1 MSQYSELM
9 GSFLRTG
16 NFPLEANYIFAT
28 EEALKEFYSDPIN
41 ATTLHKGLL
50 RVVENG
56 GDGQQALYWVV
67 KKQTNDEL
75 EFVKLIQNIDID
87 NIDTQL
93 TDLLNKLNQEI
104 QDRKDADIAI
114 WGTSDSTNVPDD
126 LNSIMDLA
134 SAVSTLRQDIS
145 DLQDSDNT
153 INEQIRALAGTEQ
166 TDIVEYLKTLPYQS
180 LTEVS
185 NALNKFLNEVD
196 SSTTKINTL
205 VELQNFLDGYTDSD
219 TLRNVLYNLWNKIE
233 GDVTPSEEFQTL
245 KGIEEFVR
253 TLEQWARDRTNNL
266 QTELDQTQVGVGL
279 SGDGS
284 FSPDKETNYLQDA
297 TSIMNALKILDGL
310 VFEAISGITITPEN
324 NDVVQLAVRKE
335 LEGYVIAAKL
345 LLSNAYGNELLKKDD
360 GLYINVVSE
369 YDSGTLTLKVNDKIV
384 SQHVLGFSSLVSKAY
399 YDNESESIKIVF
411 RLLSGDNEEITI
423 PVGALI
429 REWEP
434 DNSNPDRVVEIY
446 RETVIDGA
454 DKVSADVRIAQ
465 DTNNILEKRGNTLF
479 VNGTSER
486 ITHNGQSLSTVINDI
501 KDASSQIRQ
510 DLTNEIDRAK
520 ATEQTISH
528 DLEDEVSRAT
538 QSEISIQN
546 DLNNHKTNTNNP
558 HKVTKEQVGL
568 SNVDNTS
575 DLNKPVSNATKEYIT
590 EQGFARVSD
599 IPEGLE
605 IGETTGTA
613 FDGGRGKAVED
624 KISNLPYL
632 VIGYNSFTEN
642 KNLPNFHSEI
652 VNNPDKENTLKISVL
667 YKAISRTTTFYDNF
681 LLPSATTTA
690 AGVMSVADKQ
700 KLDSIP
706 TLTTSG
712 DGTKYL
718 SDNGTYKTIEI
729 PDLSNY
735 LTENDKT
742 ELETEIGD
750 LSENVNAQVT
760 ALQKKDSTIEG
771 NVTNL
776 TETVNTINDTV
787 SGLDDKYLPLSGG
800 TLDGSIYF
808 DSALSTEENPI
819 HELIINRSGGT
830 QYITVGSLGRIEIEN
845 GDIGTISDF
854 ITCTDTGD
862 FLKKDPEN
870 PGISYRA
877 VMTTTNPYA
886 GNQMNVNYI
895 SQVTQSVYDGLSTK
909 DANTLYIIT
918 E

>member
-104 QDRKDADIAI
+104 QDRKDADTAI

-134 SAVSTLRQDIS
+134 NAVSTLRQDIS

-153 INEQIRALAGTEQ
+153 INEQIRALAGTKQ

-219 TLRNVLYNLWNKIE
+219 TLRNVLDNLWNKIE
-233 GDVTPSEEFQTL
+233 GDITPSEEFQTL

-253 TLEQWARDRTNNL
+253 KLEQWAKDRTNNL

-335 LEGYVIAAKL
+335 LEGYIIAAKL

-399 YDNESESIKIVF
+399 YDTESESIKIVF

-434 DNSNPDRVVEIY
+434 DNSNPDKVVEIT
-446 RETVIDGA
+446 RETVVEGA
-454 DKVSADVRIAQ
+454 DKVSADVRIAK
-465 DTNNILEKRGNTLF
+465 DADNILEKRGNALF

-486 ITHNGQSLSTVINDI
+486 ITHNGQSLSTVIGEI
-501 KDASSQIRQ
+501 KNTSSQIKQ
-510 DLTNEIDRAK
+510 NLTSEIDRAK
-520 ATEQTISH
+520 AAEQAISH
-528 DLEDEVSRAT
+528 DLEAEVSRAT
-538 QSEISIQN
+538 QSETSIQN
-546 DLNNHKTNTNNP
+546 DLNNHKTDTNNP
-558 HKVTKEQVGL
+558 HKVTKDQVGL

-575 DLNKPVSNATKEYIT
+575 DANKPVSVAQQNAINQAKQEV
-590 EQGFARVSD
+590 RD
-599 IPEGLE
+599 IVDNYTVNGH
-605 IGETTGTA
+605 
-613 FDGGRGKAVED
+613 
-624 KISNLPYL
+624 KISNNPVLNKID
-632 VIGYNSFTEN
+632 IGLDKVDNTSDREKPVSDPQQEALDALEKSVCDHTINGHKIVDNPVLTKTDIGLDQVDNTADLDKPISTATQNALDQKAPINSPIFTGIPEVETSPDPEDSSQRIPSTN
-642 KNLPNFHSEI
+642 WVRGRIDESFNQ
-652 VNNPDKENTLKISVL
+652 VNSGLGDHVSDYQNPHRV
-667 YKAISRTTTFYDNF
+667 
-681 LLPSATTTA
+681 TA
-690 AGVMSVADKQ
+690 EQV
-700 KLDSIP
+700 
-706 TLTTSG
+706 
-712 DGTKYL
+712 
-718 SDNGTYKTIEI
+718 GTYDEHEI
-729 PDLSNY
+729 DDLLDN
-735 LTENDKT
+735 KA
-742 ELETEIGD
+742 D
-750 LSENVNAQVT
+750 LVNGKVPSYQ
-760 ALQKKDSTIEG
+760 LPDSTI
-771 NVTNL
+771 
-776 TETVNTINDTV
+776 
-787 SGLDDKYLPLSGG
+787 SW
-800 TLDGSIYF
+800 
-808 DSALSTEENPI
+808 
-819 HELIINRSGGT
+819 
-830 QYITVGSLGRIEIEN
+830 IEVE
-845 GDIGTISDF
+845 
-854 ITCTDTGD
+854 
-862 FLKKDPEN
+862 
-870 PGISYRA
+870 
-877 VMTTTNPYA
+877 
-886 GNQMNVNYI
+886 
-895 SQVTQSVYDGLSTK
+895 
-909 DANTLYIIT
+909 
-918 E
+918 

>member
-104 QDRKDADIAI
+104 QDRKDADTAI

-134 SAVSTLRQDIS
+134 NAVSTLRQDIS

-153 INEQIRALAGTEQ
+153 INEQIRALAGTKQ

-219 TLRNVLYNLWNKIE
+219 TLRNVLDNLWNKIE

-253 TLEQWARDRTNNL
+253 KLEQWAKDRTNNL

-335 LEGYVIAAKL
+335 LEGYIIAAKL

-399 YDNESESIKIVF
+399 YDTESESIKMVF

-434 DNSNPDRVVEIY
+434 DNSNPDKVVEIT
-446 RETVIDGA
+446 RETVVDGA
-454 DKVSADVRIAQ
+454 DKVSADVRIAK
-465 DTNNILEKRGNTLF
+465 DADNILEKRGNALF

-486 ITHNGQSLSTVINDI
+486 ITHNSQSLSTVIEEI
-501 KDASSQIRQ
+501 ESTSSQIRQ
-510 DLTNEIDRAK
+510 DLTSEINRAK
-520 ATEQTISH
+520 AAEQAISH
-528 DLEDEVSRAT
+528 DLEAEVSRAT
-538 QSEISIQN
+538 QSETSIQN
-546 DLNNHKTNTNNP
+546 DLNNHKTDTNNP
-558 HKVTKEQVGL
+558 HKVTKDQVGL

-575 DLNKPVSNATKEYIT
+575 DVNKPVSTAQQLAINNAKQEVRDIVDNYTINGHKISTNPVLNKIDIGLDKVDNTADREKP
-590 EQGFARVSD
+590 VSD
-599 IPEGLE
+599 PQRE
-605 IGETTGTA
+605 
-613 FDGGRGKAVED
+613 
-624 KISNLPYL
+624 
-632 VIGYNSFTEN
+632 
-642 KNLPNFHSEI
+642 
-652 VNNPDKENTLKISVL
+652 
-667 YKAISRTTTFYDNF
+667 
-681 LLPSATTTA
+681 
-690 AGVMSVADKQ
+690 
-700 KLDSIP
+700 
-706 TLTTSG
+706 
-712 DGTKYL
+712 
-718 SDNGTYKTIEI
+718 
-729 PDLSNY
+729 
-735 LTENDKT
+735 
-742 ELETEIGD
+742 
-750 LSENVNAQVT
+750 
-760 ALQKKDSTIEG
+760 ALNEMKSTIEG
-771 NVTNL
+771 TIN
-776 TETVNTINDTV
+776 EYTVNGHKISENPVLNKADV
-787 SGLDDKYLPLSGG
+787 GLDQVNNTSDLNKPISTATQRELDKKAP
-800 TLDGSIYF
+800 I
-808 DSALSTEENPI
+808 DSPILTGIPQVETSPDPEDASQRIPSTDWV
-819 HELIINRSGGT
+819 R
-830 QYITVGSLGRIEIEN
+830 GRIQESIGETKETLTSHINNMSNPHRVTAEQVGTYDEHEIDDLLDNKADLVN
-845 GDIGTISDF
+845 GKVPSYQLPDSTISW
-854 ITCTDTGD
+854 I
-862 FLKKDPEN
+862 E
-870 PGISYRA
+870 
-877 VMTTTNPYA
+877 V
-886 GNQMNVNYI
+886 
-895 SQVTQSVYDGLSTK
+895 
-909 DANTLYIIT
+909 

>member
-104 QDRKDADIAI
+104 QDRKDADTAI
-114 WGTSDSTNVPDD
+114 WGTSDSINIPDD

-134 SAVSTLRQDIS
+134 NAVSTLRQDIS

-219 TLRNVLYNLWNKIE
+219 TLRNVLDNLWNKIE
-233 GDVTPSEEFQTL
+233 GDIIPSEEFQTL

-253 TLEQWARDRTNNL
+253 KLEQWAKDRTNNL

-335 LEGYVIAAKL
+335 LEGYIIAAKL

-369 YDSGTLTLKVNDKIV
+369 YNSGTLTLKVNDKIV

-399 YDNESESIKIVF
+399 YDTESESIKIVF

-434 DNSNPDRVVEIY
+434 DNSNPDKVVEIT

-454 DKVSADVRIAQ
+454 DKVSADVRIA
-465 DTNNILEKRGNTLF
+465 NEVHNILEKHGNALI
-479 VNGTSER
+479 VEGTSQK
-486 ITHNGQSLSTVINDI
+486 ITHNDQALSEVLEGI
-501 KDASSQIRQ
+501 KQDASTTSSN
-510 DLTNEIDRAK
+510 LNTEITRAK
-520 ATEQTISH
+520 EAEATI
-528 DLEDEVSRAT
+528 
-538 QSEISIQN
+538 QSN
-546 DLNNHKTNTNNP
+546 LDNHKADTNNP
-558 HKVTKEQVGL
+558 HKVTKAQVGL

-575 DLNKPVSNATKEYIT
+575 DLDKPISTATQQELNKKAPINSPIFT
-590 EQGFARVSD
+590 G
-599 IPEGLE
+599 IPEV
-605 IGETTGTA
+605 ETSPDPEDSSQRIPSTNWVR
-613 FDGGRGKAVED
+613 GRIDEKFNSVNED
-624 KISNLPYL
+624 LDEHLKDYQ
-632 VIGYNSFTEN
+632 
-642 KNLPNFHSEI
+642 
-652 VNNPDKENTLKISVL
+652 NPHRVTPEQI
-667 YKAISRTTTFYDNF
+667 
-681 LLPSATTTA
+681 
-690 AGVMSVADKQ
+690 
-700 KLDSIP
+700 
-706 TLTTSG
+706 
-712 DGTKYL
+712 
-718 SDNGTYKTIEI
+718 GTYDEHEI
-729 PDLSNY
+729 DDLLDN
-735 LTENDKT
+735 KA
-742 ELETEIGD
+742 D
-750 LSENVNAQVT
+750 LVDGKVPSSQ
-760 ALQKKDSTIEG
+760 LPDSTI
-771 NVTNL
+771 
-776 TETVNTINDTV
+776 
-787 SGLDDKYLPLSGG
+787 SW
-800 TLDGSIYF
+800 
-808 DSALSTEENPI
+808 
-819 HELIINRSGGT
+819 
-830 QYITVGSLGRIEIEN
+830 IEVE
-845 GDIGTISDF
+845 
-854 ITCTDTGD
+854 
-862 FLKKDPEN
+862 
-870 PGISYRA
+870 
-877 VMTTTNPYA
+877 
-886 GNQMNVNYI
+886 
-895 SQVTQSVYDGLSTK
+895 
-909 DANTLYIIT
+909 
-918 E
+918 

>member
-87 NIDTQL
+87 NINNQL
-93 TDLLNKLNQEI
+93 TDLLDNLNQEI
-104 QDRKDADIAI
+104 QDRKDADVAI

-134 SAVSTLRQDIS
+134 NAISTLRQNIS

-153 INEQIRALAGTEQ
+153 INQQIRAIAGTEQ
-166 TDIVEYLKTLPYQS
+166 TNIVEYLKTLPYQS

-219 TLRNVLYNLWNKIE
+219 TLRNVLDDLWNKIE
-233 GDVTPSEEFQTL
+233 GDITPSEEFQTL

-253 TLEQWARDRTNNL
+253 KLAQWTKNRTDNL

-279 SGDGS
+279 SGDGA

-324 NDVVQLAVRKE
+324 TDVVQLAVRKE

-399 YDNESESIKIVF
+399 YDSESESIRIVF
-411 RLLSGDNEEITI
+411 RLLNGDNEEITI

-434 DNSNPDRVVEIY
+434 DNSNPDKVVEIT
-446 RETVIDGA
+446 RETVVNGA

-465 DTNNILEKRGNTLF
+465 DANNILEKRGNTLF

-486 ITHNGQSLSTVINDI
+486 ITHNGQNLSTVIEDI
-501 KDASSQIRQ
+501 KNNSSQISQ
-510 DLTNEIDRAK
+510 DLISEVERAK
-520 ATEQTISH
+520 AAEQTISH
-528 DLEDEVSRAT
+528 DLEAEVSRAT
-538 QSEISIQN
+538 QSETSIQN
-546 DLNNHKTNTNNP
+546 DLDNHKADTNNP
-558 HKVTKEQVGL
+558 HKVTKDQVGL

-575 DLNKPVSNATKEYIT
+575 DVNKPVSVAQQNAINQAKQEVRDIVDNYTINGHKVSNNPVLNKIDIGLDKVDNTSDREKPVSDLQQEALDALEKNICDHTINGHKIVDNPVLTKEDIGLDQVDNT
-590 EQGFARVSD
+590 SD
-599 IPEGLE
+599 LDKPISTATQSALDEKAPINSPIFTGIPEV
-605 IGETTGTA
+605 ETSPDPEDSSQRIPSTNWVKGRLQESFNQVNEELRDHISDYQNPHRVTA
-613 FDGGRGKAVED
+613 DQV
-624 KISNLPYL
+624 
-632 VIGYNSFTEN
+632 
-642 KNLPNFHSEI
+642 
-652 VNNPDKENTLKISVL
+652 
-667 YKAISRTTTFYDNF
+667 
-681 LLPSATTTA
+681 
-690 AGVMSVADKQ
+690 
-700 KLDSIP
+700 
-706 TLTTSG
+706 
-712 DGTKYL
+712 
-718 SDNGTYKTIEI
+718 GTYDEHEI
-729 PDLSNY
+729 DDLLDN
-735 LTENDKT
+735 KA
-742 ELETEIGD
+742 D
-750 LSENVNAQVT
+750 LVNGKVPSYQ
-760 ALQKKDSTIEG
+760 LPDSTI
-771 NVTNL
+771 
-776 TETVNTINDTV
+776 
-787 SGLDDKYLPLSGG
+787 SW
-800 TLDGSIYF
+800 
-808 DSALSTEENPI
+808 
-819 HELIINRSGGT
+819 
-830 QYITVGSLGRIEIEN
+830 IEVE
-845 GDIGTISDF
+845 
-854 ITCTDTGD
+854 
-862 FLKKDPEN
+862 
-870 PGISYRA
+870 
-877 VMTTTNPYA
+877 
-886 GNQMNVNYI
+886 
-895 SQVTQSVYDGLSTK
+895 
-909 DANTLYIIT
+909 
-918 E
+918 

>member
-104 QDRKDADIAI
+104 QDRKDADTAI
-114 WGTSDSTNVPDD
+114 WGTSDSINIPDD

-134 SAVSTLRQDIS
+134 NAVSTLRQDIS
-145 DLQDSDNT
+145 DLRDSDNT

-219 TLRNVLYNLWNKIE
+219 TLHNVLDNLWNKIE
-233 GDVTPSEEFQTL
+233 GDIIPSEEFQTL

-253 TLEQWARDRTNNL
+253 KLEQWAKDRTNNL

-310 VFEAISGITITPEN
+310 VFKAISGITITPEN

-335 LEGYVIAAKL
+335 LEGYIIAAKL

-369 YDSGTLTLKVNDKIV
+369 YNSGTLTLKVNDKIV

-399 YDNESESIKIVF
+399 YDTESESIKIVF
-411 RLLSGDNEEITI
+411 RLLSGNNEEITI

-434 DNSNPDRVVEIY
+434 DNSNPGKVVEIT
-446 RETVIDGA
+446 RETVVDGA
-454 DKVSADVRIAQ
+454 DKVSADVRIT
-465 DTNNILEKRGNTLF
+465 DDKYNILTKSGNSLLVRGTADNI
-479 VNGTSER
+479 V
-486 ITHNGQSLSTVINDI
+486 HNDV
-501 KDASSQIRQ
+501 K
-510 DLTNEIDRAK
+510 
-520 ATEQTISH
+520 
-528 DLEDEVSRAT
+528 V
-538 QSEISIQN
+538 SEILGSLANADQSV
-546 DLNNHKTNTNNP
+546 LNELNAHITDYNNP
-558 HKVTKEQVGL
+558 HQVTKEQVGL
-568 SNVDNTS
+568 GNVDNTS
-575 DLNKPVSNATKEYIT
+575 DLNKPISTATQKALDNKAPINSPILTGIPQVETSPDLDDSSQRIPSTNWVNQKIEESINNAEIILNHIINFDNPHHVTAEQVGAYTKEQIST
-590 EQGFARVSD
+590 LLAKKADLV
-599 IPEGLE
+599 
-605 IGETTGTA
+605 
-613 FDGGRGKAVED
+613 DGKVPKD
-624 KISNLPYL
+624 QLPDCSM
-632 VIGYNSFTEN
+632 NW
-642 KNLPNFHSEI
+642 
-652 VNNPDKENTLKISVL
+652 
-667 YKAISRTTTFYDNF
+667 
-681 LLPSATTTA
+681 
-690 AGVMSVADKQ
+690 
-700 KLDSIP
+700 
-706 TLTTSG
+706 
-712 DGTKYL
+712 
-718 SDNGTYKTIEI
+718 IE
-729 PDLSNY
+729 
-735 LTENDKT
+735 
-742 ELETEIGD
+742 
-750 LSENVNAQVT
+750 V
-760 ALQKKDSTIEG
+760 
-771 NVTNL
+771 
-776 TETVNTINDTV
+776 
-787 SGLDDKYLPLSGG
+787 
-800 TLDGSIYF
+800 
-808 DSALSTEENPI
+808 
-819 HELIINRSGGT
+819 
-830 QYITVGSLGRIEIEN
+830 
-845 GDIGTISDF
+845 
-854 ITCTDTGD
+854 
-862 FLKKDPEN
+862 
-870 PGISYRA
+870 
-877 VMTTTNPYA
+877 
-886 GNQMNVNYI
+886 
-895 SQVTQSVYDGLSTK
+895 
-909 DANTLYIIT
+909 
-918 E
+918 

>member
-104 QDRKDADIAI
+104 QDRKDADTAI

-134 SAVSTLRQDIS
+134 NAVSTLRQDIS

-219 TLRNVLYNLWNKIE
+219 TLHNVLDNLWNKIE
-233 GDVTPSEEFQTL
+233 GDIIPSEEFQTL

-253 TLEQWARDRTNNL
+253 KLEQWAKDRTNNL

-335 LEGYVIAAKL
+335 LEGYIIAAKL

-369 YDSGTLTLKVNDKIV
+369 YNSGTLTLKVNDKIV

-399 YDNESESIKIVF
+399 YDTESESIKIVF
-411 RLLSGDNEEITI
+411 RLLSGNNEEITI

-434 DNSNPDRVVEIY
+434 DNSNPGKVVEIT
-446 RETVIDGA
+446 RETVVDGA
-454 DKVSADVRIAQ
+454 DKVSADVRIT
-465 DTNNILEKRGNTLF
+465 DDKYNILTKSGNSLLVRGTADNI
-479 VNGTSER
+479 V
-486 ITHNGQSLSTVINDI
+486 HNDV
-501 KDASSQIRQ
+501 K
-510 DLTNEIDRAK
+510 
-520 ATEQTISH
+520 
-528 DLEDEVSRAT
+528 V
-538 QSEISIQN
+538 SEILGSLANADQSV
-546 DLNNHKTNTNNP
+546 LNELNAHITDYNNP
-558 HKVTKEQVGL
+558 HQVTKEQVGL
-568 SNVDNTS
+568 GNVDNTS
-575 DLNKPVSNATKEYIT
+575 DLNKPISTATQNALDQKAPINSPIFTGIPEVETSPDPEDSSQRIPSTNWVRGRIDESFNQVNSGLGDHVSNYQNPHRVTA
-590 EQGFARVSD
+590 EQV
-599 IPEGLE
+599 
-605 IGETTGTA
+605 
-613 FDGGRGKAVED
+613 
-624 KISNLPYL
+624 
-632 VIGYNSFTEN
+632 
-642 KNLPNFHSEI
+642 
-652 VNNPDKENTLKISVL
+652 
-667 YKAISRTTTFYDNF
+667 
-681 LLPSATTTA
+681 
-690 AGVMSVADKQ
+690 
-700 KLDSIP
+700 
-706 TLTTSG
+706 
-712 DGTKYL
+712 
-718 SDNGTYKTIEI
+718 GTYDEHEI
-729 PDLSNY
+729 DDLLDN
-735 LTENDKT
+735 KA
-742 ELETEIGD
+742 D
-750 LSENVNAQVT
+750 LVNGKVPSYQ
-760 ALQKKDSTIEG
+760 LPDSTI
-771 NVTNL
+771 
-776 TETVNTINDTV
+776 
-787 SGLDDKYLPLSGG
+787 SW
-800 TLDGSIYF
+800 
-808 DSALSTEENPI
+808 
-819 HELIINRSGGT
+819 
-830 QYITVGSLGRIEIEN
+830 IEVE
-845 GDIGTISDF
+845 
-854 ITCTDTGD
+854 
-862 FLKKDPEN
+862 
-870 PGISYRA
+870 
-877 VMTTTNPYA
+877 
-886 GNQMNVNYI
+886 
-895 SQVTQSVYDGLSTK
+895 
-909 DANTLYIIT
+909 
-918 E
+918 

>member
-56 GDGQQALYWVV
+56 EDGQQALYWVV

-93 TDLLNKLNQEI
+93 TDLLNKLNQEV
-104 QDRKDADIAI
+104 QDRKDADTAI

-134 SAVSTLRQDIS
+134 NAVSTLRQDIS

-219 TLRNVLYNLWNKIE
+219 TLRNVLDNLWNKIE

-253 TLEQWARDRTNNL
+253 KLEQWAKDRTNNL

-335 LEGYVIAAKL
+335 LEGYIIAAKL

-399 YDNESESIKIVF
+399 YDTESESIKIVF

-434 DNSNPDRVVEIY
+434 DNSNPDKVVEIT
-446 RETVIDGA
+446 RETVVEGA
-454 DKVSADVRIAQ
+454 DKVSADVRIAK
-465 DTNNILEKRGNTLF
+465 DADNILEKRGNALF

-486 ITHNGQSLSTVINDI
+486 ITHNSQSLSTVIEEI
-501 KDASSQIRQ
+501 ESTSSQIRQ
-510 DLTNEIDRAK
+510 DLTSEINRAK
-520 ATEQTISH
+520 AAEQAISH
-528 DLEDEVSRAT
+528 DLEAEVSRAT
-538 QSEISIQN
+538 QSETSIQN
-546 DLNNHKTNTNNP
+546 DLNNHKTDTNNP
-558 HKVTKEQVGL
+558 HKVTKDQVGL

-575 DLNKPVSNATKEYIT
+575 DVNKPVSVAQQNAINQAKQEV
-590 EQGFARVSD
+590 RD
-599 IPEGLE
+599 IVDNYTVNGH
-605 IGETTGTA
+605 
-613 FDGGRGKAVED
+613 
-624 KISNLPYL
+624 KISNNPVLNKID
-632 VIGYNSFTEN
+632 IGLDKVDNTADLDKPISTATQNALDQKAPINSPIFTGIPEVETSPDPEDSSQRIPSTN
-642 KNLPNFHSEI
+642 WVRGRIDESFNQ
-652 VNNPDKENTLKISVL
+652 VNSGLGDHVSDYQNPHRV
-667 YKAISRTTTFYDNF
+667 
-681 LLPSATTTA
+681 TA
-690 AGVMSVADKQ
+690 EQV
-700 KLDSIP
+700 
-706 TLTTSG
+706 
-712 DGTKYL
+712 
-718 SDNGTYKTIEI
+718 GTYDEHEI
-729 PDLSNY
+729 DDLLDN
-735 LTENDKT
+735 KA
-742 ELETEIGD
+742 D
-750 LSENVNAQVT
+750 LVNGKVPSYQ
-760 ALQKKDSTIEG
+760 LPDSTI
-771 NVTNL
+771 
-776 TETVNTINDTV
+776 
-787 SGLDDKYLPLSGG
+787 SW
-800 TLDGSIYF
+800 
-808 DSALSTEENPI
+808 
-819 HELIINRSGGT
+819 
-830 QYITVGSLGRIEIEN
+830 IEVE
-845 GDIGTISDF
+845 
-854 ITCTDTGD
+854 
-862 FLKKDPEN
+862 
-870 PGISYRA
+870 
-877 VMTTTNPYA
+877 
-886 GNQMNVNYI
+886 
-895 SQVTQSVYDGLSTK
+895 
-909 DANTLYIIT
+909 
-918 E
+918 

>member
-104 QDRKDADIAI
+104 EDRKDADTAI
-114 WGTSDSTNVPDD
+114 WGTSDSINIPDD

-134 SAVSTLRQDIS
+134 NAVSTLRQDIS

-219 TLRNVLYNLWNKIE
+219 TLHNVLDNLWNKIE
-233 GDVTPSEEFQTL
+233 GDIIPSEEFQTL

-253 TLEQWARDRTNNL
+253 KLEQWAKDRTNNL

-335 LEGYVIAAKL
+335 LEGYIIAAKL

-369 YDSGTLTLKVNDKIV
+369 YNSGTLTLKVNDKIV

-399 YDNESESIKIVF
+399 YDTESESIKIVF
-411 RLLSGDNEEITI
+411 RLLSGNNEEITI

-434 DNSNPDRVVEIY
+434 DNSNPGKVVEIT
-446 RETVIDGA
+446 RETVVDGA
-454 DKVSADVRIAQ
+454 DKVSADVRIT
-465 DTNNILEKRGNTLF
+465 DDKYNILTKSGNSLLVRGTADNI
-479 VNGTSER
+479 V
-486 ITHNGQSLSTVINDI
+486 HNDV
-501 KDASSQIRQ
+501 K
-510 DLTNEIDRAK
+510 
-520 ATEQTISH
+520 
-528 DLEDEVSRAT
+528 V
-538 QSEISIQN
+538 SEILGSLANADQSV
-546 DLNNHKTNTNNP
+546 LNELNAHITDYNNP
-558 HKVTKEQVGL
+558 HQVTKEQVGL
-568 SNVDNTS
+568 GNVDNTS
-575 DLNKPVSNATKEYIT
+575 DLDKPISTATQNALDQKAPINSPIFTGIPEVETSPDPEDSSQRIPSTNWVRGRIDESFNQVNSGLGDHVSNYQNPHRVTA
-590 EQGFARVSD
+590 EQV
-599 IPEGLE
+599 
-605 IGETTGTA
+605 
-613 FDGGRGKAVED
+613 
-624 KISNLPYL
+624 
-632 VIGYNSFTEN
+632 
-642 KNLPNFHSEI
+642 
-652 VNNPDKENTLKISVL
+652 
-667 YKAISRTTTFYDNF
+667 
-681 LLPSATTTA
+681 
-690 AGVMSVADKQ
+690 
-700 KLDSIP
+700 
-706 TLTTSG
+706 
-712 DGTKYL
+712 
-718 SDNGTYKTIEI
+718 GTYDEHEI
-729 PDLSNY
+729 DDLLDN
-735 LTENDKT
+735 KA
-742 ELETEIGD
+742 D
-750 LSENVNAQVT
+750 LVNGKVPSYQ
-760 ALQKKDSTIEG
+760 LPDSTI
-771 NVTNL
+771 
-776 TETVNTINDTV
+776 
-787 SGLDDKYLPLSGG
+787 SW
-800 TLDGSIYF
+800 
-808 DSALSTEENPI
+808 
-819 HELIINRSGGT
+819 
-830 QYITVGSLGRIEIEN
+830 IEVE
-845 GDIGTISDF
+845 
-854 ITCTDTGD
+854 
-862 FLKKDPEN
+862 
-870 PGISYRA
+870 
-877 VMTTTNPYA
+877 
-886 GNQMNVNYI
+886 
-895 SQVTQSVYDGLSTK
+895 
-909 DANTLYIIT
+909 
-918 E
+918 

>member
-75 EFVKLIQNIDID
+75 EFVKLIQNIDIG
-87 NIDTQL
+87 NINNQL
-93 TDLLNKLNQEI
+93 TDLLDNLNQEI
-104 QDRKDADIAI
+104 QDRKDADVAI

-134 SAVSTLRQDIS
+134 NAISTLRQNIS
-145 DLQDSDNT
+145 DLQDSDST
-153 INEQIRALAGTEQ
+153 INQQIRAIAGTEQ
-166 TDIVEYLKTLPYQS
+166 TNIVEYLKTLPYQS

-219 TLRNVLYNLWNKIE
+219 TLRNVLDDLWNKIE
-233 GDVTPSEEFQTL
+233 GDITPSEEFQTL

-253 TLEQWARDRTNNL
+253 KLAQWAKDRTDNL

-279 SGDGS
+279 SGDGA

-324 NDVVQLAVRKE
+324 TDVVQLAVRKE
-335 LEGYVIAAKL
+335 FEGYVIAAKL

-399 YDNESESIKIVF
+399 YDTESESIKIVF

-434 DNSNPDRVVEIY
+434 DNSNPDKVVEIT
-446 RETVIDGA
+446 RETVVNGA

-465 DTNNILEKRGNTLF
+465 DANNILEKRGNALF

-486 ITHNGQSLSTVINDI
+486 ITHNGQNLSTVIEKIEDT
-501 KDASSQIRQ
+501 SSQIRQ
-510 DLTNEIDRAK
+510 DLTSEIDRAK
-520 ATEQTISH
+520 AAEQTVSH
-528 DLEDEVSRAT
+528 DLEAEVSRAT
-538 QSEISIQN
+538 QSETSIQN
-546 DLNNHKTNTNNP
+546 DLNNHKADTNNP
-558 HKVTKEQVGL
+558 HKVTKDQVGL

-575 DLNKPVSNATKEYIT
+575 DVNKPVSVAQQNAINQAKQEVRDIVDNYTINGHKVSNNPVLNKIDIGLDKVDNTSDREKPVSDLQQEALDALEKNICDHTINGHKIVDNPVLTKEDIGLDQVDNT
-590 EQGFARVSD
+590 SD
-599 IPEGLE
+599 LDKPISTATQSALDEKAPINSPILTGIPEV
-605 IGETTGTA
+605 ETSPDPEDSSQRIPSTNWVKGRLQESFNQVNEELKDHISDYQNPHRVTA
-613 FDGGRGKAVED
+613 DQV
-624 KISNLPYL
+624 
-632 VIGYNSFTEN
+632 
-642 KNLPNFHSEI
+642 
-652 VNNPDKENTLKISVL
+652 
-667 YKAISRTTTFYDNF
+667 
-681 LLPSATTTA
+681 
-690 AGVMSVADKQ
+690 
-700 KLDSIP
+700 
-706 TLTTSG
+706 
-712 DGTKYL
+712 
-718 SDNGTYKTIEI
+718 GTYDEHEI
-729 PDLSNY
+729 DDLLDN
-735 LTENDKT
+735 KA
-742 ELETEIGD
+742 D
-750 LSENVNAQVT
+750 LVNGKVPSYQ
-760 ALQKKDSTIEG
+760 LPDSTI
-771 NVTNL
+771 
-776 TETVNTINDTV
+776 
-787 SGLDDKYLPLSGG
+787 SW
-800 TLDGSIYF
+800 
-808 DSALSTEENPI
+808 
-819 HELIINRSGGT
+819 
-830 QYITVGSLGRIEIEN
+830 IEVE
-845 GDIGTISDF
+845 
-854 ITCTDTGD
+854 
-862 FLKKDPEN
+862 
-870 PGISYRA
+870 
-877 VMTTTNPYA
+877 
-886 GNQMNVNYI
+886 
-895 SQVTQSVYDGLSTK
+895 
-909 DANTLYIIT
+909 
-918 E
+918 

>member
-104 QDRKDADIAI
+104 QDRKDADTAI

-134 SAVSTLRQDIS
+134 NAVSTLRQDIS

-153 INEQIRALAGTEQ
+153 INEQIRALAGTKQ

-219 TLRNVLYNLWNKIE
+219 TLRNVLDNLWNKIE

-253 TLEQWARDRTNNL
+253 KLEQWAKDRTNNL

-310 VFEAISGITITPEN
+310 VFEAISRITITPEN

-335 LEGYVIAAKL
+335 LEGYIIAAKL

-399 YDNESESIKIVF
+399 YDTESESIKIVF
-411 RLLSGDNEEITI
+411 RLLSGDNEEIAI

-434 DNSNPDRVVEIY
+434 DNSNPDKVVEIT
-446 RETVIDGA
+446 RETVVDGA
-454 DKVSADVRIAQ
+454 DKVSADVRIAK
-465 DTNNILEKRGNTLF
+465 DADNILEKRGNALF

-486 ITHNGQSLSTVINDI
+486 ITHNSQSLSTVIEEI
-501 KDASSQIRQ
+501 ESTSSQIRQ
-510 DLTNEIDRAK
+510 DLTSEINRAK
-520 ATEQTISH
+520 AAEQAIST
-528 DLEDEVSRAT
+528 AT
-538 QSEISIQN
+538 QNALDQKAPINSPIFTGIPEVETSPDPEDSSQRIPS
-546 DLNNHKTNTNNP
+546 TNWVRGRIDESFNQVNSGLGDHVSDYQNP
-558 HKVTKEQVGL
+558 HRVTAEQVGTYDEHEIDDL
-568 SNVDNTS
+568 LDNKA
-575 DLNKPVSNATKEYIT
+575 DLVN
-590 EQGFARVSD
+590 
-599 IPEGLE
+599 
-605 IGETTGTA
+605 
-613 FDGGRGKAVED
+613 GKVP
-624 KISNLPYL
+624 SYQLP
-632 VIGYNSFTEN
+632 
-642 KNLPNFHSEI
+642 
-652 VNNPDKENTLKISVL
+652 
-667 YKAISRTTTFYDNF
+667 
-681 LLPSATTTA
+681 
-690 AGVMSVADKQ
+690 
-700 KLDSIP
+700 
-706 TLTTSG
+706 
-712 DGTKYL
+712 
-718 SDNGTYKTIEI
+718 
-729 PDLSNY
+729 
-735 LTENDKT
+735 
-742 ELETEIGD
+742 
-750 LSENVNAQVT
+750 
-760 ALQKKDSTIEG
+760 DSTI
-771 NVTNL
+771 
-776 TETVNTINDTV
+776 
-787 SGLDDKYLPLSGG
+787 SW
-800 TLDGSIYF
+800 
-808 DSALSTEENPI
+808 
-819 HELIINRSGGT
+819 
-830 QYITVGSLGRIEIEN
+830 IEVE
-845 GDIGTISDF
+845 
-854 ITCTDTGD
+854 
-862 FLKKDPEN
+862 
-870 PGISYRA
+870 
-877 VMTTTNPYA
+877 
-886 GNQMNVNYI
+886 
-895 SQVTQSVYDGLSTK
+895 
-909 DANTLYIIT
+909 
-918 E
+918 

>member
-75 EFVKLIQNIDID
+75 EFVKLIKNIDIG
-87 NIDTQL
+87 NINNQL
-93 TDLLNKLNQEI
+93 TDLLDNLNQEI
-104 QDRKDADIAI
+104 QDRKDADVAI

-134 SAVSTLRQDIS
+134 NAISTLRQDIS
-145 DLQDSDNT
+145 DLQDSDST
-153 INEQIRALAGTEQ
+153 INQQIRAIAGTEQ
-166 TDIVEYLKTLPYQS
+166 TNIVEYLKTLPYQS

-219 TLRNVLYNLWNKIE
+219 TLRNVLDDLWNKIE
-233 GDVTPSEEFQTL
+233 GDITPSEEFQTL

-253 TLEQWARDRTNNL
+253 KLAQWAKNRTDNL

-279 SGDGS
+279 SGDGA

-324 NDVVQLAVRKE
+324 TDVVQLAVRKE

-399 YDNESESIKIVF
+399 YDTESESIKIVF

-434 DNSNPDRVVEIY
+434 DNSNPDKVVEIT
-446 RETVIDGA
+446 RETVVNGA

-465 DTNNILEKRGNTLF
+465 DANNILEKRGNALF

-486 ITHNGQSLSTVINDI
+486 ITHNGQNLSTVIEKIEDT
-501 KDASSQIRQ
+501 SSQIRQ
-510 DLTNEIDRAK
+510 DLTSEIDRAK
-520 ATEQTISH
+520 AAEQTVSH
-528 DLEDEVSRAT
+528 DLETEVSRAT
-538 QSEISIQN
+538 QSETSIQN
-546 DLNNHKTNTNNP
+546 DLNNHKADTNNP
-558 HKVTKEQVGL
+558 HKVTKDQVGL

-575 DLNKPVSNATKEYIT
+575 DVNKPVSVAQQNAINQAKQEVRDIVDNYTINGHKVSNNPVLNKIDIGLDKVDNTSDREKPVSDLQQEALDALEKNICDHTINGHKIVDNPVLTKEDIGLDQVDNT
-590 EQGFARVSD
+590 SD
-599 IPEGLE
+599 LDKPISTATQSALDEKAPINSPIFTGIPEV
-605 IGETTGTA
+605 ETSPDPEDSSQRIPSTNWVKGRLQESFNQVNEELRDHISDYQNPHRVTA
-613 FDGGRGKAVED
+613 DQV
-624 KISNLPYL
+624 
-632 VIGYNSFTEN
+632 
-642 KNLPNFHSEI
+642 
-652 VNNPDKENTLKISVL
+652 
-667 YKAISRTTTFYDNF
+667 
-681 LLPSATTTA
+681 
-690 AGVMSVADKQ
+690 
-700 KLDSIP
+700 
-706 TLTTSG
+706 
-712 DGTKYL
+712 
-718 SDNGTYKTIEI
+718 GTYDEHEI
-729 PDLSNY
+729 DDLLDN
-735 LTENDKT
+735 KA
-742 ELETEIGD
+742 D
-750 LSENVNAQVT
+750 LVNGKVPSYQ
-760 ALQKKDSTIEG
+760 LPDSTI
-771 NVTNL
+771 
-776 TETVNTINDTV
+776 
-787 SGLDDKYLPLSGG
+787 SW
-800 TLDGSIYF
+800 
-808 DSALSTEENPI
+808 
-819 HELIINRSGGT
+819 
-830 QYITVGSLGRIEIEN
+830 IEVE
-845 GDIGTISDF
+845 
-854 ITCTDTGD
+854 
-862 FLKKDPEN
+862 
-870 PGISYRA
+870 
-877 VMTTTNPYA
+877 
-886 GNQMNVNYI
+886 
-895 SQVTQSVYDGLSTK
+895 
-909 DANTLYIIT
+909 
-918 E
+918 

>member
-104 QDRKDADIAI
+104 QDRKDADTAI
-114 WGTSDSTNVPDD
+114 WGTSDSINIPDD

-134 SAVSTLRQDIS
+134 NAVSTLRQDIS
-145 DLQDSDNT
+145 DLRDSDNT

-219 TLRNVLYNLWNKIE
+219 TLHNVLDNLWNKIE
-233 GDVTPSEEFQTL
+233 GDIIPSEEFQTL

-253 TLEQWARDRTNNL
+253 KLEQWAKDRTNNL

-310 VFEAISGITITPEN
+310 VFKAISGITITPEN

-335 LEGYVIAAKL
+335 LEGYIIAAKL

-369 YDSGTLTLKVNDKIV
+369 YNSGTLTLKVNDKIV

-399 YDNESESIKIVF
+399 YDTESESIKIVF
-411 RLLSGDNEEITI
+411 RLLSGNNEEITI

-434 DNSNPDRVVEIY
+434 DNSNPDKVVEIT
-446 RETVIDGA
+446 RETVVDGA
-454 DKVSADVRIAQ
+454 DKVSADVRIT
-465 DTNNILEKRGNTLF
+465 DDKYNILTKSGNSLLVRGTADNI
-479 VNGTSER
+479 V
-486 ITHNGQSLSTVINDI
+486 HNDV
-501 KDASSQIRQ
+501 K
-510 DLTNEIDRAK
+510 
-520 ATEQTISH
+520 
-528 DLEDEVSRAT
+528 V
-538 QSEISIQN
+538 SEILGNLANADQSV
-546 DLNNHKTNTNNP
+546 LNELNAHITDYNNP
-558 HKVTKEQVGL
+558 HQVTKEQVGL
-568 SNVDNTS
+568 GNVDNTS
-575 DLNKPVSNATKEYIT
+575 DLNKPISTATQKALDNKAPINSPILTGIPQVETSPDLDDSSQRIPSTNWVNQKIEESINNAEIILNHIINFDNPHHVTAEQVGAYTKEQIST
-590 EQGFARVSD
+590 LLAKKADLV
-599 IPEGLE
+599 
-605 IGETTGTA
+605 
-613 FDGGRGKAVED
+613 DGKVPKD
-624 KISNLPYL
+624 QLPDCSM
-632 VIGYNSFTEN
+632 NW
-642 KNLPNFHSEI
+642 
-652 VNNPDKENTLKISVL
+652 
-667 YKAISRTTTFYDNF
+667 
-681 LLPSATTTA
+681 
-690 AGVMSVADKQ
+690 
-700 KLDSIP
+700 
-706 TLTTSG
+706 
-712 DGTKYL
+712 
-718 SDNGTYKTIEI
+718 IE
-729 PDLSNY
+729 
-735 LTENDKT
+735 
-742 ELETEIGD
+742 
-750 LSENVNAQVT
+750 V
-760 ALQKKDSTIEG
+760 
-771 NVTNL
+771 
-776 TETVNTINDTV
+776 
-787 SGLDDKYLPLSGG
+787 
-800 TLDGSIYF
+800 
-808 DSALSTEENPI
+808 
-819 HELIINRSGGT
+819 
-830 QYITVGSLGRIEIEN
+830 
-845 GDIGTISDF
+845 
-854 ITCTDTGD
+854 
-862 FLKKDPEN
+862 
-870 PGISYRA
+870 
-877 VMTTTNPYA
+877 
-886 GNQMNVNYI
+886 
-895 SQVTQSVYDGLSTK
+895 
-909 DANTLYIIT
+909 
-918 E
+918 

>member
-134 SAVSTLRQDIS
+134 NAVSTLRQDIS

-219 TLRNVLYNLWNKIE
+219 TLRNVLDNLWNKIE
-233 GDVTPSEEFQTL
+233 GDITPSEEFQTL

-253 TLEQWARDRTNNL
+253 KLEQWAKDRTNNL

-335 LEGYVIAAKL
+335 LEGYIIAAKL

-399 YDNESESIKIVF
+399 YDTESESIKIVF
-411 RLLSGDNEEITI
+411 RLLSGNNEEITI

-434 DNSNPDRVVEIY
+434 DNSNPGKVVEIT
-446 RETVIDGA
+446 RETVVDGA
-454 DKVSADVRIAQ
+454 DKVSADVRIT
-465 DTNNILEKRGNTLF
+465 DDKYNILTKSGNSLLVRGTADNI
-479 VNGTSER
+479 V
-486 ITHNGQSLSTVINDI
+486 HNDV
-501 KDASSQIRQ
+501 K
-510 DLTNEIDRAK
+510 
-520 ATEQTISH
+520 
-528 DLEDEVSRAT
+528 V
-538 QSEISIQN
+538 SEILGSLANADQSV
-546 DLNNHKTNTNNP
+546 LNELNAHITDYNNP
-558 HKVTKEQVGL
+558 HQVTKEQVGL
-568 SNVDNTS
+568 GNVDNTS
-575 DLNKPVSNATKEYIT
+575 DLNKPISTVTQKALDNKAPINSPILTGVPQVETSPDLDDSSQRIPSTNWVNQKIEESINNAEIILNHIINFDNPHHVTAEQVGAYTKE
-590 EQGFARVSD
+590 Q
-599 IPEGLE
+599 
-605 IGETTGTA
+605 
-613 FDGGRGKAVED
+613 
-624 KISNLPYL
+624 IS
-632 VIGYNSFTEN
+632 
-642 KNLPNFHSEI
+642 
-652 VNNPDKENTLKISVL
+652 TL
-667 YKAISRTTTFYDNF
+667 
-681 LLPSATTTA
+681 
-690 AGVMSVADKQ
+690 
-700 KLDSIP
+700 
-706 TLTTSG
+706 
-712 DGTKYL
+712 
-718 SDNGTYKTIEI
+718 
-729 PDLSNY
+729 
-735 LTENDKT
+735 LTEKA
-742 ELETEIGD
+742 D
-750 LSENVNAQVT
+750 LVDGKVP
-760 ALQKKDSTIEG
+760 KDQLPDCSMNWIE
-771 NVTNL
+771 V
-776 TETVNTINDTV
+776 
-787 SGLDDKYLPLSGG
+787 
-800 TLDGSIYF
+800 
-808 DSALSTEENPI
+808 
-819 HELIINRSGGT
+819 
-830 QYITVGSLGRIEIEN
+830 
-845 GDIGTISDF
+845 
-854 ITCTDTGD
+854 
-862 FLKKDPEN
+862 
-870 PGISYRA
+870 
-877 VMTTTNPYA
+877 
-886 GNQMNVNYI
+886 
-895 SQVTQSVYDGLSTK
+895 
-909 DANTLYIIT
+909 
-918 E
+918 

>member
-104 QDRKDADIAI
+104 QDRKDADTAI
-114 WGTSDSTNVPDD
+114 WGTSDSINIPDD

-134 SAVSTLRQDIS
+134 NAVSTLRQDIS
-145 DLQDSDNT
+145 DLRDSDNT

-219 TLRNVLYNLWNKIE
+219 TLRNVLDNLWNKIE
-233 GDVTPSEEFQTL
+233 GDIIPSEEFQTL

-253 TLEQWARDRTNNL
+253 KLEQWAKDRTNNL

-310 VFEAISGITITPEN
+310 VFKAISGITITPEN

-335 LEGYVIAAKL
+335 LEGYIIAAKL

-369 YDSGTLTLKVNDKIV
+369 YNSGTLTLKVNDKIV

-399 YDNESESIKIVF
+399 YDNSSESIKIVF

-434 DNSNPDRVVEIY
+434 DNSNPDKVVEIT

-454 DKVSADVRIAQ
+454 DKVSADVRIA
-465 DTNNILEKRGNTLF
+465 NEVHNILEKHGNALI
-479 VNGTSER
+479 VEGTSQK
-486 ITHNGQSLSTVINDI
+486 ITHNDQALSEVLEGI
-501 KDASSQIRQ
+501 KQDASTTSSN
-510 DLTNEIDRAK
+510 LNTEITRAK
-520 ATEQTISH
+520 EAEATI
-528 DLEDEVSRAT
+528 
-538 QSEISIQN
+538 QSN
-546 DLNNHKTNTNNP
+546 LDNHKADTNNP
-558 HKVTKEQVGL
+558 HKVTKAQVGL

-575 DLNKPVSNATKEYIT
+575 DLDKPISTATQQELNKKAPINSPIFT
-590 EQGFARVSD
+590 G
-599 IPEGLE
+599 IPEV
-605 IGETTGTA
+605 ETSPDPEDSSQRIPSTNWVR
-613 FDGGRGKAVED
+613 GRIDEKFNSVNED
-624 KISNLPYL
+624 LDEHLKDYQ
-632 VIGYNSFTEN
+632 
-642 KNLPNFHSEI
+642 
-652 VNNPDKENTLKISVL
+652 NPHRVTPEQI
-667 YKAISRTTTFYDNF
+667 
-681 LLPSATTTA
+681 
-690 AGVMSVADKQ
+690 
-700 KLDSIP
+700 
-706 TLTTSG
+706 
-712 DGTKYL
+712 
-718 SDNGTYKTIEI
+718 GTYDEHEI
-729 PDLSNY
+729 DDLLDN
-735 LTENDKT
+735 KA
-742 ELETEIGD
+742 D
-750 LSENVNAQVT
+750 LVDGKVPSSQ
-760 ALQKKDSTIEG
+760 LPDSTI
-771 NVTNL
+771 
-776 TETVNTINDTV
+776 
-787 SGLDDKYLPLSGG
+787 SW
-800 TLDGSIYF
+800 
-808 DSALSTEENPI
+808 
-819 HELIINRSGGT
+819 
-830 QYITVGSLGRIEIEN
+830 IEVE
-845 GDIGTISDF
+845 
-854 ITCTDTGD
+854 
-862 FLKKDPEN
+862 
-870 PGISYRA
+870 
-877 VMTTTNPYA
+877 
-886 GNQMNVNYI
+886 
-895 SQVTQSVYDGLSTK
+895 
-909 DANTLYIIT
+909 
-918 E
+918 